1 MKKNY
6 ICIMR
11 KKNKEIK
18 ENKKQFEETLSHFH
32 EKIFHHCIYMYI
44 VSTLSDRENPQSR
57 FHIKSTKVCIRN
69 CNYNVLSL

>member
-18 ENKKQFEETLSHFH
+18 ENKKQFEKTLSHFH
-32 EKIFHHCIYMYI
+32 EKYFIIVYTYVYSIYL
-44 VSTLSDRENPQSR
+44 VRQR
-57 FHIKSTKVCIRN
+57 KSTVSFPHKIN
-69 CNYNVLSL
+69 KSLHT